1 MSLLNNSNKSIARL
15 LACLMLVQML
25 LGIVLNFYFLKP
37 ILRYDGSVGTQ
48 ELIYILGSAT
58 LVALIISSLNLVF
71 GLLLPKDRVSR
82 QSGMFITLIVLAAVG
97 VALSTVEYAKLSE
110 YVVFL
115 TGGYLDA
122 GSSSETFEPLKKLL
136 ATGRNEAHF
145 FSIFISSLSLL
156 FFYGL
161 VLREKLLPTYLASF
175 AVFSVTLQLI
185 AVGHTFFELSIPT
198 LIQAPIALTQ
208 LIVPIYLLVA
218 GFKCDSHLVNKQLEK
233 AS

>member
-15 LACLMLVQML
+15 LACLMLVQMI
-25 LGIVLNFYFLKP
+25 LGILLNFHFLKP
-37 ILRYDGSVGTQ
+37 ILRYDGSVSAQQLTF
-48 ELIYILGSAT
+48 ILGCAT
-58 LVALIISSLNLVF
+58 LLALIISSLNLAF
-71 GLLLPKDRVSR
+71 GLLLPKDRVNR
-82 QSGMFITLIVLAAVG
+82 DNGMFVSLIALATVG
-97 VALSTVEYAKLSE
+97 IALCAVEYAKLSE

-115 TGGYLDA
+115 TTSYFEA
-122 GSSSETFEPLKKLL
+122 GSSNEALTPLKKLL

-145 FSIFISSLSLL
+145 FSIFVSSLSLL
-156 FFYGL
+156 FFYSV
-161 VLREKLLPTYLASF
+161 VLKAKLLPTYLTSF

-218 GFKCDSHLVNKQLEK
+218 GFKCGSHLVNEQVEK

>member
-1 MSLLNNSNKSIARL
+1 MSLLNSSNKSIARF
-15 LACLMLVQML
+15 LACLMLVQMI

-37 ILRYDGSVGTQ
+37 ILRYDGSVSTQ

-82 QSGMFITLIVLAAVG
+82 HGGMFITLIALAAVG
-97 VALSTVEYAKLSE
+97 IALSTVEYAKLSE

-145 FSIFISSLSLL
+145 FSIFIS
-156 FFYGL
+156 F
-161 VLREKLLPTYLASF
+161 
-175 AVFSVTLQLI
+175 
-185 AVGHTFFELSIPT
+185 
-198 LIQAPIALTQ
+198 
-208 LIVPIYLLVA
+208 
-218 GFKCDSHLVNKQLEK
+218 
-233 AS
+233 